1 MHKSSQGTEIDRTST
16 KTEDSRFLSRSP
28 QLPFPGKAGQHL
40 DRVLKHNNLFA
51 AILLVPSSHLL
62 PGKLP
67 HQGKLPLQGRQH
79 LCARQLQLVDQHQLL
94 DSLHP
99 NLPSSRRLS
108 CPHHLLSQRLAFL
121 KTPAPPLSTLP
132 EAEEARV
139 EVDQVVDLVQHR
151 KLVVLHQLCLA
162 DHRQHRQDVP
172 QAPTGSPTS
181 QLVEEVEAYQAN
193 QPLPDLLHASL
204 LPGYRSDQPPPCHRP
219 LSRTLPTSSSSSR
232 EATPSSP
239 ASSPDRPRL
248 LQDRLS
254 PSRTHLPPLS
264 PPPPSRSLT
273 STSCWGFSRAR
284 VAALANGSPHQVAAS
299 PLKQPCPKETLR
311 DSLSSSLRTSQQ
323 EFIRFGYTDPILTL
337 ALVIYFMPQKIYM

>member
-67 HQGKLPLQGRQH
+67 HQDRQH
-79 LCARQLQLVDQHQLL
+79 LRARQLQLVDQHQLL

-162 DHRQHRQDVP
+162 DPRQHRQDVP

-219 LSRTLPTSSSSSR
+219 LSRTLPSSSSSR

-337 ALVIYFMPQKIYM
+337 ALVIYFVPQKIYM

>member
-1 MHKSSQGTEIDRTST
+1 MHKSSQGTEIGQTST
-16 KTEDSRFLSRSP
+16 KTEDSRFLSQSP

-62 PGKLP
+62 
-67 HQGKLPLQGRQH
+67 QGKLPLQGRQH
-79 LCARQLQLVDQHQLL
+79 LRARQLQLVDQHQLL
-94 DSLHP
+94 DSLQP

-151 KLVVLHQLCLA
+151 KLVVLHQLCQA

-219 LSRTLPTSSSSSR
+219 LSRTLPSSSSR
-232 EATPSSP
+232 EPTPSSP

-284 VAALANGSPHQVAAS
+284 VAAPANGFPQQVAAS
-299 PLKQPCPKETLR
+299 PLKQPYPKETLR

-337 ALVIYFMPQKIYM
+337 ALVIYFVPQKIYM

>member
-16 KTEDSRFLSRSP
+16 KTEASRFLSRSP
-28 QLPFPGKAGQHL
+28 QPPFPGKAGQHL

-67 HQGKLPLQGRQH
+67 LQGRQH
-79 LCARQLQLVDQHQLL
+79 LRARQLQLVDQHQLL

-99 NLPSSRRLS
+99 NLPSSRHLS

-121 KTPAPPLSTLP
+121 KTPPPPLSTLP

-139 EVDQVVDLVQHR
+139 EVDQVVELVQHR
-151 KLVVLHQLCLA
+151 KLVVLHQLCQA
-162 DHRQHRQDVP
+162 DHRQDVP

-219 LSRTLPTSSSSSR
+219 LSRTLHSSSSR
-232 EATPSSP
+232 EPTPSSP

-264 PPPPSRSLT
+264 PPLPSRLLT

-284 VAALANGSPHQVAAS
+284 VAAPANGFPQQVAAS

-337 ALVIYFMPQKIYM
+337 ALVIYFVPQKIYM

>member
-219 LSRTLPTSSSSSR
+219 LSRTLPTSSSSR

-337 ALVIYFMPQKIYM
+337 ALVIYFMPQKI